1 MIEKLEA
8 TGLFR
13 QLDIQFARF
22 LVDLTSES
30 SSALIL
36 GSALASRAIGEGNAC
51 LNLRDFAG
59 KSLASVEPNVTDG
72 EAVTESEAVTDSE
85 TAQEVSEMLC
95 PPLERWIADLQ
106 SSSAVGK
113 PGEIKP
119 LVLDETGRLYLQ
131 RYWKYESNLA
141 KRIRELASRIDI
153 NVDHELLQRDL
164 NRLFPPDEGKEQ
176 DYQKLAALTAV
187 LRHFCVISG
196 GPGTGKTWV
205 VARILELLGRQ
216 QGQSYS
222 HSTPVVALTAPT
234 GKAAARLIAAV
245 GQNLPENNLAKSGLS
260 WEGSTVH
267 RLLGRLERDSGDK
280 PDVVIVDEASM
291 ADLGL
296 MARLMMAVPEETR
309 VIWLGD
315 KDQLSSVEAGAVL
328 GDVCAGSNSATQD
341 FGARMHK
348 LMGARIEDKPGVGGP
363 DGSLQ
368 DCIVLLEKSHRFA
381 PDSSIASISR
391 SVNRG
396 RSDRAL
402 QLMRDAEPSE
412 FQWVDLGNQGSENW
426 TSSLA
431 SRIVGGFRDYAMAKS
446 PEESFRHFLR
456 FRVLCALRKGPFGV
470 ESVNR
475 AIEGWLEKEGLIKP
489 YQRWYRGRPI
499 LITRNDYRIGL
510 FNGDVGIVLPESAS
524 DATQMVYFQDS
535 EGGVRAVR
543 PSMLP
548 DHETVFAMTVHKSQ
562 GSEFDEVLFLL
573 PGRPTRVLSRELLY
587 TGLTRAI
594 RRVEVWGSEGVIR
607 EAVINRIER
616 SSGLRDA
623 LWGNI

>member
-1 MIEKLEA
+1 MIEQLKA

-51 LNLRDFAG
+51 LNVRDFAG
-59 KSLASVEPNVTDG
+59 KPLVSPEPNGTG
-72 EAVTESEAVTDSE
+72 NEAGHELPE
-85 TAQEVSEMLC
+85 LIC
-95 PPLERWIADLQ
+95 PPVEQWIADLQ
-106 SSSAVGK
+106 TSSAVGK

-119 LVLDETGRLYLQ
+119 LILDETGRLYLQ

-153 NVDHELLQRDL
+153 NVDHGLLQRDL

-176 DYQKLAALTAV
+176 NYQKLAALTAV

-205 VARILELLGRQ
+205 VAKILELLGGQ
-216 QGQSYS
+216 KGQSLS
-222 HSTPVVALTAPT
+222 HFAPLVALTAPT

-245 GQNLPENNLAKSGLS
+245 GQDLTDNNLVKSGLR
-260 WEGSTVH
+260 WEGGTVH

-296 MARLMMAVPEETR
+296 MARLMMTVPEETR

-341 FGARMHK
+341 FGAQMHK
-348 LMGARIEDKPGVGGP
+348 LMGARNEDKRGAVGSG
-363 DGSLQ
+363 DSLQ

-381 PDSSIASISR
+381 PDSSIALISR
-391 SVNRG
+391 SVNR
-396 RSDRAL
+396 SQTDRAL
-402 QLMRDAEPSE
+402 QMMRDADPSE

-426 TSSLA
+426 ASSLA
-431 SRIVGGFRDYAMAKS
+431 SRIVGGFRDYATAES
-446 PEESFRHFLR
+446 PEEAFDRFSR

-475 AIEGWLEKEGLIKP
+475 TIEGWLEKEGLIKP

-499 LITRNDYRIGL
+499 LITRNDYRTGL
-510 FNGDVGIVLPESAS
+510 FNGDVGIVLPESAA
-524 DATQMVYFQDS
+524 DATQMVYFQDGDGS
-535 EGGVRAVR
+535 VRAVR

-573 PGRPTRVLSRELLY
+573 PDRPTRVLTRELLY
-587 TGLTRAI
+587 TGMTRAI
-594 RRVEVWGSEGVIR
+594 RRIEVWGSEGVIR
-607 EAVINRIER
+607 EAVNNRIER

-623 LWGNI
+623 LWGNL